1 MKNIND
7 IDPSCCRLDFKPVTG
22 NDIRLLNKYFTSF
35 PSRSCDF
42 SIGGTFMWTEYYG
55 YEFAEFKNTL
65 FLRGR
70 DPESGETIYYSPLGM
85 LPPETSKRLIIKDAA
100 NFPKSRMLIPIESD
114 ADTGIDL
121 ENNCDEKLKEYLY
134 PIERFLHFAGKKMEK
149 KRNHLN
155 YFLHNYENATVEKIS
170 TNNIEELINF
180 TTRFSAAHEASDL
193 SAYENLQTIKVLRDF
208 GSYPFEGIAI
218 RLNGEIIGYT
228 FGEKIGDVFFAHVE
242 KGNIEYRGIYQ
253 ALASFM
259 SQEVNKKY
267 PDVKYLN
274 REEDMGNESLRQ
286 SKESYHPTLLVNK
299 SVECLSACTAS
310 KVAMRV

>member
-1 MKNIND
+1 MKNLND
-7 IDPSCCRLDFKPVTG
+7 IDPSCCRLDFKPVTES
-22 NDIRLLNKYFTSF
+22 DIPLLNKYFTSF

-42 SIGGTFMWTEYYG
+42 SIGGTLMWTEYYE
-55 YEFAEFKNTL
+55 YEFAEFNGTL
-65 FLRGR
+65 FLRGK
-70 DPESGETIYYSPLGM
+70 DPESGETIYYSPLGL
-85 LPPETSKRLIIKDAA
+85 LPLETSKRLIIKDAA
-100 NFPKSRMLIPIESD
+100 NFPKSRMLIPIESE
-114 ADTGIDL
+114 ANAGIDS

-155 YFLHNYENATVEKIS
+155 YFLHNYDNAVIENIS
-170 TNNIEELINF
+170 PANIGELIRF
-180 TTRFSAAHEASDL
+180 TYRFSSAHEATGL
-193 SAYENLQTIKVLRDF
+193 SMYENLQTIKVLEDF
-208 GSYPFEGIAI
+208 ESYPFEGIAI

-242 KGNIEYRGIYQ
+242 KGNIEYRGVYQ

-274 REEDMGNESLRQ
+274 REEDMGDESLRR
-286 SKESYHPTLLVNK
+286 SKESYHPTLLINK
-299 SVECLSACTAS
+299 YVEHLTVCIAS
-310 KVAMRV
+310 KIAVRV